1 MKYET
6 STIDEN
12 QTVLLRR
19 FCSAANRVSKLENN
33 YICARLDPGQHAEI
47 PVIPPTRISGQ
58 IYVMVTHGEIV
69 VEQNFEMRHV
79 KAGMMVNIFDNNV
92 FSITSPDWASVGGY
106 FLFMSQAFLH
116 NINISLTAFDSNL
129 IKERKRGLIKFVDED
144 FSILSNYMEMLA
156 KNADYN
162 VRSTLCRY
170 VASSLVSAMFYQIL
184 LMLYRIQEENGDDES
199 IPAPAGTTTPVRR
212 SNYVPEFI
220 KLVHLYYMQERSV
233 NFYASKLFISP
244 KYLSLL
250 VKEATGRSAS
260 RWIDDLVIM
269 EAKNLL
275 RFSGKNI
282 QQVAYTLNF
291 SNQSSFGKYFKHL
304 TGMSPTEYQK
314 Q

>member
-1 MKYET
+1 MKQDIPAIE
-6 STIDEN
+6 SSLAE
-12 QTVLLRR
+12 LLQR
-19 FCSAANRVSKLENN
+19 FCAAASHVSKLENN
-33 YICARLDPGQHAEI
+33 YICARFDAGQHGDVPA
-47 PVIPPTRISGQ
+47 IPPTRISGQ
-58 IYVMVTHGEIV
+58 IYVLVTQGEIV
-69 VEQNFEMRHV
+69 VEQNFEERHV
-79 KAGMMVNIFDNNV
+79 GAGMMVNIFDSNV
-92 FSITSPDWASVGGY
+92 FSISSPDWKAVGGY

-129 IKERKRGLIKFVDED
+129 LKERKRGLLKFGDED
-144 FSILSNYMEMLA
+144 MEMLSRYMEMLSM
-156 KNADYN
+156 NADYN
-162 VRSTLCRY
+162 VKSTLCRY
-170 VASSLVSAMFYQIL
+170 VASSLVSAMFYQVL
-184 LMLYRIQEENGDDES
+184 LMLYRLQEEGGSEAS
-199 IPAPAGTTTPVRR
+199 AGNSASSTPRR

-220 KLVHLYYMQERSV
+220 KLVHLHYMQERSV

-291 SNQSSFGKYFKHL
+291 TNQSSFGKYFKHL

>member
-1 MKYET
+1 MKQD
-6 STIDEN
+6 ILIVDEN
-12 QTVLLRR
+12 QNELLNR
-19 FCSAANRVSKLENN
+19 FCSAATHVSKLENN
-33 YICARLDPGQHAEI
+33 YVCARFEPGAHHEMPQLPA
-47 PVIPPTRISGQ
+47 TRISGQ
-58 IYVMVTHGEIV
+58 IYILLTHGEIIID
-69 VEQNFEMRHV
+69 QNFEQRHV
-79 KAGMMVNIFDNNV
+79 EAGMMINIFDNNV
-92 FSITSPDWASVGGY
+92 FSITSPDWNAVGAY
-106 FLFMSQAFLH
+106 FLFMSQNFLH
-116 NINISLTAFDSNL
+116 NVNISLTAFDTNL
-129 IKERKRGLIKFVDED
+129 LKERKRGLMKFAGED
-144 FSILSNYMEMLA
+144 LTMISRYMEMLA
-156 KNADYN
+156 MNADYN
-162 VRSTLCRY
+162 VKSTLCRY
-170 VASSLVSAMFYQIL
+170 VASSLVSALFYQIL
-184 LMLYRIQEENGDDES
+184 LMLYRIQEESNDQES
-199 IPAPAGTTTPVRR
+199 DKVSASAATVRR
-212 SNYVPEFI
+212 SSYVPEFI
-220 KLVHLYYMQERSV
+220 KLVHLHYMKERSV